1 MSIIEHA
8 HTLYNDQSHSKYF
21 APHSEVVYAV
31 SGNLFAASDAVTYDG
46 NATLEDYEVFDL
58 CE

>member
-1 MSIIEHA
+1 M
-8 HTLYNDQSHSKYF
+8 YNDQSHSKYF
-21 APHSEVVYAV
+21 APHSEVVKAV
-31 SGNLFAASDAVTYDG
+31 SGNLIAASDSVTYDG

>member
-1 MSIIEHA
+1 M
-8 HTLYNDQSHSKYF
+8 YNDLSHSKYF
-21 APHSEVVYAV
+21 APHCDVVSALTY
-31 SGNLFAASDAVTYDG
+31 GLFAESNSFTYEG